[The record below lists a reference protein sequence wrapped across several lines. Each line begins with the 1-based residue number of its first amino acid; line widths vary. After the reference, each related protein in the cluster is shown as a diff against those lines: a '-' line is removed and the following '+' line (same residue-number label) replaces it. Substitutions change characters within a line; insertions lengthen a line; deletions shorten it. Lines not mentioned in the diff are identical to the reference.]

1 MRLAMVG
8 SEKLPI
14 PPIRGGAVQ
23 TYIQEVA
30 RLLAPRHEITL
41 VGVCDDALPLE
52 EVRGGIRYIRIKCR
66 PNDPMSYAR
75 GLVQR
80 MSRERFDVIEVFNR
94 PLNVLPLHKACP
106 GSRFVLSPHNEMF
119 RESKIPRG
127 LALATLEV
135 LERIVTVSQYIADS
149 VTVRYPQAAPKVR
162 TLYSGVRVE
171 DYKLKGSPE
180 AKAMAAATRREL
192 GLKDGPVILYVGRL
206 SRSKGPDRLIAAFP
220 NVLRRFPNAN
230 LVLVGG
236 RWFGVDEPDEYVR
249 ELWQSAEPVREHI
262 FFTGYVPH
270 NKLNRYFAAA
280 DVFVCTS
287 QWDEP
292 LARVHY
298 EAMASGLPVITTDR
312 GGNAEIVQTGVQGI
326 VLEEWDDPVVFAANI
341 LSILE
346 NPKRAQ
352 AMGLAGRRLVE
363 RFFTWTRV
371 ARDLEK
377 VLTEAAAAP
386 PRPIRPAVNLDDGI
400 LQKRGQPPAHLLRG
414 EMLSDTLRKVRTR
427 SYHTLSL
434 LGLARPAAS
443 PATPAGAG
451 ASAAK
456 APVVQ
461 MPVPKAPAARTK
473 PALKAEPATR
483 AAAVPAPTKEEP
495 KKAAVKKGAKVK
507 TSAKAAP
514 RKAVKKKAKAKKKVA
529 KKRKR

>member
-66 PNDPMSYAR
+66 PNDPTSYVR

-192 GLKDGPVILYVGRL
+192 GLKDGPVNLYVGRL

-280 DVFVCTS
+280 DLFVCTS

-326 VLEEWDDPVVFAANI
+326 VLEEWDD
-341 LSILE
+341 
-346 NPKRAQ
+346 
-352 AMGLAGRRLVE
+352 
-363 RFFTWTRV
+363 
-371 ARDLEK
+371 
-377 VLTEAAAAP
+377 
-386 PRPIRPAVNLDDGI
+386 
-400 LQKRGQPPAHLLRG
+400 
-414 EMLSDTLRKVRTR
+414 
-427 SYHTLSL
+427 
-434 LGLARPAAS
+434 PAAS